1 MVCVLPAGKSPTTS
15 AFAPCSAPKQ
25 SFGLRKLMNFWF
37 VGRLLLPINRD
48 RNDKSGNEGES
59 NSPRKIWHFLRFP
72 KSLRS
77 WVNLSQKEVLAW
89 GRSLGLNLPTTCEEN
104 SKIRRLI
111 FPRKNDQ
118 KTTPLEF
125 SFKLKSGSP

>member
-1 MVCVLPAGKSPTTS
+1 
-15 AFAPCSAPKQ
+15 
-25 SFGLRKLMNFWF
+25 MNFWF

-59 NSPRKIWHFLRFP
+59 N
-72 KSLRS
+72 
-77 WVNLSQKEVLAW
+77 
-89 GRSLGLNLPTTCEEN
+89 
-104 SKIRRLI
+104 

-125 SFKLKSGSP
+125 SLKFKSGSP